1 MLLAE
6 AHPESLGS
14 PEGSTAWWQC
24 QSGLQ
29 HSDVVWVTGITAA
42 RAPGLP
48 RCVPTSALLV
58 LAVPPQGL
66 RVAWWVLV
74 MAGLCSTMKLL
85 LDLPVT
91 QRRHSCL

>member
-6 AHPESLGS
+6 ACPESLGS
-14 PEGSTAWWQC
+14 PEGSPEWWQC

-29 HSDVVWVTGITAA
+29 HSVVVRVTGITAA

-58 LAVPPQGL
+58 LAVTPQGL
-66 RVAWWVLV
+66 RALRWILV
-74 MAGLCSTMKLL
+74 MAGLCSSMELL
-85 LDLPVT
+85 F
-91 QRRHSCL
+91 

>member
-6 AHPESLGS
+6 ARPKSLGS
-14 PEGSTAWWQC
+14 PEGSPTWWQC

-48 RCVPTSALLV
+48 RCDLTSALLV
-58 LAVPPQGL
+58 LPVPPQGL
-66 RVAWWVLV
+66 RTVRWVLV
-74 MAGLCSTMKLL
+74 MAGLCSSMELL
-85 LDLPVT
+85 F
-91 QRRHSCL
+91 